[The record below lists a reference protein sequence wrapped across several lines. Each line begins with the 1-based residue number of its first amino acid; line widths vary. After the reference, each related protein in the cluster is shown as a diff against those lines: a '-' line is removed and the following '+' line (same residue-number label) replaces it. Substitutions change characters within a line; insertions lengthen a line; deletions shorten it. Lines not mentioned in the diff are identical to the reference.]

1 MLPALTASRRRIPRR
16 RIVLGAASA
25 LLTVGALGAEMS
37 GAVEPSPIPSLA
49 ETLSPSTWAM
59 TIPAAWLAAPV
70 PRVGIG
76 DLIDVLAVR
85 QGDRAYAVPVAYAAR
100 VVAADERGLVL
111 ELDEEGA
118 SAIAIARGGGLL
130 LVPLLRSTR

>member
-1 MLPALTASRRRIPRR
+1 MLPALTASRRRLPARR
-16 RIVLGAASA
+16 VVFGAASA
-25 LLTVGALGAEMS
+25 LLALGALGAQMG
-37 GAVEPSPIPSLA
+37 GAAAPAADTSLA
-49 ETLSPSTWAM
+49 QSLAPSTWAM
-59 TIPAAWLAAPV
+59 SLPSAWLAAPV
-70 PRVGIG
+70 PRVRTG
-76 DLIDVLAVR
+76 DMIDVLAVR

-100 VVAADERGLVL
+100 IMAADERGIVI

>member
-1 MLPALTASRRRIPRR
+1 VLPALTASRRRLPAR
-16 RIVLGAASA
+16 RIALGAASA
-25 LLTVGALGAEMS
+25 LLTLGALGAEIGG
-37 GAVEPSPIPSLA
+37 GATPAAQPSLA
-49 ETLSPSTWAM
+49 QSLAPSTWAM
-59 TIPAAWLAAPV
+59 SLPGAWLAAPV
-70 PRVGIG
+70 PRVRTG

-100 VVAADERGLVL
+100 VMAADEHGIVL

-130 LVPLLRSTR
+130 LVPLLRSAR

>member
-1 MLPALTASRRRIPRR
+1 MLPALTASRRKLPIRR
-16 RIVLGAASA
+16 VALGAASA
-25 LLTVGALGAEMS
+25 LLAVGAIGAEMS
-37 GAVEPSPIPSLA
+37 GAAAPSTPISLA
-49 ETLSPSTWAM
+49 ESLAPSTWAM
-59 TIPAAWLAAPV
+59 TVPTAWLAAPV
-70 PRVGIG
+70 PRVGTG

-85 QGDRAYAVPVAYAAR
+85 QGERAYAVPVAYAAR
-100 VVAADERGLVL
+100 VVSADERGLVL

>member
-1 MLPALTASRRRIPRR
+1 MLPALTASRRRLPARR
-16 RIVLGAASA
+16 VVFGAASA
-25 LLTVGALGAEMS
+25 LLALGALGAQMG
-37 GAVEPSPIPSLA
+37 GAAAPAADTSLA
-49 ETLSPSTWAM
+49 HSLAPSTWAM
-59 TIPAAWLAAPV
+59 SLPSAWLAAPV
-70 PRVGIG
+70 PRVRTG

-100 VVAADERGLVL
+100 IMAADERGIVI

>member
-1 MLPALTASRRRIPRR
+1 MLPSLTASRRRLSLRR
-16 RIVLGAASA
+16 VALGAASA
-25 LLTVGALGAEMS
+25 LLAAGALGAEMS
-37 GAVEPSPIPSLA
+37 GAAAPSPPASLA
-49 ETLSPSTWAM
+49 ESLAPSTWAM
-59 TIPAAWLAAPV
+59 TLPTAWLAAPV
-70 PRVGIG
+70 PRVGTG

-85 QGDRAYAVPVAYAAR
+85 QGERAYAVPVAYAAR
-100 VVAADERGLVL
+100 VVIADERGLVL

>member
-1 MLPALTASRRRIPRR
+1 MLPALTASRRRLPAR

-25 LLTVGALGAEMS
+25 LLTLSALGAEIG
-37 GAVEPSPIPSLA
+37 GAAAPAVQPSLA
-49 ETLSPSTWAM
+49 QSLAPSTWAM
-59 TIPAAWLAAPV
+59 SLPAAWLAAPV
-70 PRVGIG
+70 PRVRTG
-76 DLIDVLAVR
+76 DLIDMLAVR

-100 VVAADERGLVL
+100 VMAADEHGIVL

-130 LVPLLRSTR
+130 LVPLLRSAR

>member
-1 MLPALTASRRRIPRR
+1 MLPALTASRRRLPKR
-16 RIVLGAASA
+16 RIALGAASA
-25 LLTVGALGAEMS
+25 LLTLGALGAEMS
-37 GAVEPSPIPSLA
+37 GAAAPPPPPSLA
-49 ETLSPSTWAM
+49 ESLAPSTWAM
-59 TIPAAWLAAPV
+59 TLPAAWLAAPV
-70 PRVGIG
+70 PRVGAG

-85 QGDRAYAVPVAYAAR
+85 QGERAYAVPVAYAAR
-100 VVAADERGLVL
+100 VVTADERGLVL

>member
-1 MLPALTASRRRIPRR
+1 MLPALTASRRRLPKR
-16 RIVLGAASA
+16 RIALGAASA
-25 LLTVGALGAEMS
+25 LLAVGALGAEIS
-37 GAVEPSPIPSLA
+37 GAAAPSPTASLA
-49 ETLSPSTWAM
+49 ESLAPSTWAM
-59 TIPAAWLAAPV
+59 TLPAAWLAAPA
-70 PRVGIG
+70 PRVSTD

-85 QGDRAYAVPVAYAAR
+85 QGERAYAVPVAYAAR
-100 VVAADERGLVL
+100 VIAADERGLVL

>member
-1 MLPALTASRRRIPRR
+1 MLPALTASRRRLPRR
-16 RIVLGAASA
+16 RIALGAASA

-37 GAVEPSPIPSLA
+37 GAVAPPPVPTLA
-49 ETLSPSTWAM
+49 ESLTPSTWAM
-59 TIPAAWLAAPV
+59 TMPAAWLAAPV
-70 PRVGIG
+70 PRVAIG

-85 QGDRAYAVPVAYAAR
+85 QGERAYAVPVAYAAR

-111 ELDEEGA
+111 ELDEDGA

>member
-1 MLPALTASRRRIPRR
+1 MLPALTASRRRLPVRR
-16 RIVLGAASA
+16 VALGAASG
-25 LLTVGALGAEMS
+25 LLTLAALGAEM
-37 GAVEPSPIPSLA
+37 GVAAAPAAPPSLA
-49 ETLSPSTWAM
+49 ESLAPSTWAM
-59 TIPAAWLAAPV
+59 NLPAAWLAAPV
-70 PRVGIG
+70 PRVRTG

-100 VVAADERGLVL
+100 VMTADDRGVVL

>member
-1 MLPALTASRRRIPRR
+1 VLPALTASRRRLPARR
-16 RIVLGAASA
+16 VALGAASA
-25 LLTVGALGAEMS
+25 LLTLGALGAEMS
-37 GAVEPSPIPSLA
+37 GAAAPAAPASLA
-49 ETLSPSTWAM
+49 ESLAPSTWAM
-59 TIPAAWLAAPV
+59 SLPAAWLAAPV
-70 PRVGIG
+70 PRVSTG

-100 VVAADERGLVL
+100 VMAADEHGIVL

-130 LVPLLRSTR
+130 LVPLLRSAR

>member
-1 MLPALTASRRRIPRR
+1 MLPALTASRRRLPAR

-25 LLTVGALGAEMS
+25 LLTLGALGAEIG
-37 GAVEPSPIPSLA
+37 GAAAPPVQPSLA
-49 ETLSPSTWAM
+49 QSLAPATWAM
-59 TIPAAWLAAPV
+59 SLPAAWLAAPV
-70 PRVGIG
+70 PRVRTG
-76 DLIDVLAVR
+76 DVIDVLAVR

-100 VVAADERGLVL
+100 VMAADEHGIVL

-130 LVPLLRSTR
+130 LVPLLRSAR

>member
-1 MLPALTASRRRIPRR
+1 MLPALTASRRKLPIRR
-16 RIVLGAASA
+16 V
-25 LLTVGALGAEMS
+25 ALG
-37 GAVEPSPIPSLA
+37 
-49 ETLSPSTWAM
+49 T
-59 TIPAAWLAAPV
+59 
-70 PRVGIG
+70 G

-85 QGDRAYAVPVAYAAR
+85 QGERAYAVPVAYAAR
-100 VVAADERGLVL
+100 VVSADERGLVL